1 MGDSGS
7 YFTKIPMPA
16 QVMTIFGL
24 LGNCLYNLRE
34 GLLSRGHFLS
44 LEVLAFL
51 SPLTLLLPGG
61 NASIQGNC
69 YIRAWPKWAEIAQGG
84 SRRKR
89 RGHARLALA
98 PALHIPVCSKY
109 LQEQRSLSKWPQRA
123 AVYKELSGFV
133 FNANVFLYQPE
144 YGEFK
149 IAENVL
155 HLVYNQGM
163 IW

>member
-16 QVMTIFGL
+16 EVMTIFGL

-84 SRRKR
+84 VTKEEEGACKASSCP
-89 RGHARLALA
+89 GFTCPRLL
-98 PALHIPVCSKY
+98 
-109 LQEQRSLSKWPQRA
+109 
-123 AVYKELSGFV
+123 
-133 FNANVFLYQPE
+133 
-144 YGEFK
+144 
-149 IAENVL
+149 
-155 HLVYNQGM
+155 
-163 IW
+163 